1 MSKIENH
8 PFQNNKYNPKGGL
21 VLEKGY
27 NLNFTPDFSK
37 KSTEEDKEKKKI
49 ESCIDI
55 IKINSFDFSHDEMIV
70 IKKLISTLENKI

>member
-37 KSTEEDKEKKKI
+37 KSTEEDNI
-49 ESCIDI
+49 EI
-55 IKINSFDFSHDEMIV
+55 ININKGKD
-70 IKKLISTLENKI
+70 KY